1 MSKSVKKVKKKKNK
15 TRTSLYALTF
25 FASFIIFVSVALG
38 AIFLSAYWE
47 NIRARFTGEKWTYTM
62 GLKEDEY
69 YSTGSLSDDTVYR
82 NGVLYLNMSDIA
94 KMCNLTVVG
103 DFNELTYF
111 SVDNDK
117 QRVTFYYNSDK
128 ISVNGEH
135 YKLNGTMFQHSD
147 SIYVP
152 ASFVSDFCTGI
163 IYEIDDDEHTLE
175 IYRHSLGIEYNPL
188 DEPYH
193 VYEDISFLTGSIQ
206 PIKLPDRGLMFSD
219 QSQNEND
226 ER

>member
-1 MSKSVKKVKKKKNK
+1 MPEKKKKKTTKKNK
-15 TRTSLYALTF
+15 ARTALYAITF
-25 FASFIIFVSVALG
+25 AVSFITLMSVVLG
-38 AIFLSAYWE
+38 VIFLSAYWE
-47 NIRARFTGEKWTYTM
+47 NIRARFTGEKWTYTL

-69 YSTGSLSDDTVYR
+69 YTAKNVAENTIYK

-117 QRVTFYYNSDK
+117 QRVTFYYDSDK

-135 YKLNGTMFQHSD
+135 YKLSGTMFLRDGSV
-147 SIYVP
+147 YVP

-163 IYEIDDDEHTLE
+163 IYEIDDDKHTLD